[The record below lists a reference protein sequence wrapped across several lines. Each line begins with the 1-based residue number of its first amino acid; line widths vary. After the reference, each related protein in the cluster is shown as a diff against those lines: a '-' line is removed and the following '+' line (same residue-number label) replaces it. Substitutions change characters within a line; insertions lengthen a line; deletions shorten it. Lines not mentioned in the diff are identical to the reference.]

1 MKRTSLKNAPIITMD
16 PDRRVLTNHVLIVE
30 GDSIKEIVP
39 SSKWAPSPE
48 EDVIDLRGRY
58 ILPGLINSHV
68 HVVQQLARGLSD
80 DVDILTWLHD
90 RIWPYESNLHPED
103 SYINTLMT
111 GVEQIRNGVTTM
123 CDAGM
128 HHPEATVRG
137 ISELGMR
144 SQLCYSIMDC
154 GDGLPEA
161 WQLTPDQ
168 CISIQEAAHQRFNGA
183 AEGRVQWF
191 LGLRTLMNN
200 SDELVEKTVASAEK
214 LDTWVHMHVAEG
226 PAEHEIITASRG
238 TTTVRH
244 LHRLGLLGPRFLA
257 VHCQGLDEEE
267 MDLFVENDVKVSHN
281 PAAALRVMGLSPIV
295 EMVDKG
301 ITVSIA
307 TDGAPS
313 NCRNSLIDEI
323 FLAAV
328 LQKGRKQDSRVMP
341 AEKILEMITIDAA
354 RCVGLEKEIGSI
366 ETGKMA
372 DLCVINPLSPEMQP
386 MHDPISNM
394 VFSMKPHNIE
404 STMCNGVWLMRDRNL
419 TQIDLDALLEEAARR
434 AAEIRE
440 RAGIKL
446 PKRFNWV

>member
-1 MKRTSLKNAPIITMD
+1 
-16 PDRRVLTNHVLIVE
+16 
-30 GDSIKEIVP
+30 
-39 SSKWAPSPE
+39 
-48 EDVIDLRGRY
+48 
-58 ILPGLINSHV
+58 
-68 HVVQQLARGLSD
+68 
-80 DVDILTWLHD
+80 
-90 RIWPYESNLHPED
+90 
-103 SYINTLMT
+103 
-111 GVEQIRNGVTTM
+111 
-123 CDAGM
+123 
-128 HHPEATVRG
+128 
-137 ISELGMR
+137 
-144 SQLCYSIMDC
+144 
-154 GDGLPEA
+154 
-161 WQLTPDQ
+161 
-168 CISIQEAAHQRFNGA
+168 
-183 AEGRVQWF
+183 
-191 LGLRTLMNN
+191 
-200 SDELVEKTVASAEK
+200 
-214 LDTWVHMHVAEG
+214 MHVAEG
-226 PAEHEIITASRG
+226 PAEHEVITASRG

-244 LHRLGLLGPRFLA
+244 LHRLGLLGPKFLA

-366 ETGKMA
+366 EIGKKA

-434 AAEIRE
+434 AVEIRE

-446 PKRFNWV
+446 PQRFNWV